1 MINEGHSRVSSRLG
15 AAKMICHIKNDDA
28 FTPANEQARIY
39 KKNGENALKYYLLAS
54 MILGATSAG
63 AYTEKEIQS
72 ALVEDNALSQLD
84 HDLNVLYQTLKN
96 FSSPQEE
103 EDLVQEQRQWAKER
117 QAILSITDLKEHY
130 EKRLQVLKN
139 HLGEKEDPIMGQIL
153 TTHDTIDKEKALELL
168 QKCPTLNCQAYA
180 LYFASEKQPTPQKR
194 QKFLE
199 KGLLALLDKMDPA
212 HAPHLG
218 LEQTRTGDALFE
230 INSFSGQFLPHETED
245 HPSLNVPLW
254 MALEHPEILSY
265 DSGTSYAPYTVH
277 VIAQDEATK
286 SPYYEVF
293 NQHLND
299 LFVGRW
305 NSGTIYRSF
314 YSSQRRM
321 LDFLSF
327 APKEGFTLSENEKPA
342 TDFSLKNPILE
353 RWSFL
358 GPWNLDQFETFK
370 KSFEKMAQDLKAY
383 YATHE
388 YLNQYAP
395 MATNYLNAY
404 VDFNYGAEVPMTSPQ
419 AYDVFH
425 GPHQSIAVLER
436 QTRNFSKQD
445 WNAALSYAILNNYD
459 VKILDWIIASGAD
472 IRESVDGETPLI
484 KASNRPEVLA
494 FLIKKGAIL
503 EGKTPFGKT
512 ALFYAVQ
519 FNNQESVKILVE
531 AGARINAVIQVPEDD
546 QSWQYEDLQQVRGF
560 TPLAYSIRYG
570 NLRLTQYLISKGANL
585 QGIDKDI
592 LRDWVKDLK
601 RYGSHMALTTS
612 SS

>member
-1 MINEGHSRVSSRLG
+1 MAIFHPCPLKEKGQSGIS
-15 AAKMICHIKNDDA
+15 HIKSFDG
-28 FTPANEQARIY
+28 FTQANERARI
-39 KKNGENALKYYLLAS
+39 KTKFGEKTLKHYLLAS
-54 MILGATSAG
+54 MILGAAGAG
-63 AYTEKEIQS
+63 AYTDTEIQS
-72 ALVEDNALSQLD
+72 ALVEDAPLSQMD
-84 HDLNVLYQTLKN
+84 HDLNVLYQTLKD
-96 FSSPQEE
+96 FSFPHEKEE
-103 EDLVQEQRQWAKER
+103 LIQEQRAWSQER
-117 QAILSITDLKEHY
+117 QTTASTQDLKEHY

-139 HLGEKEDPIMGQIL
+139 RLGEKEDPIMGQII

-180 LYFASEKQPTPQKR
+180 LYFTAHKKPTAQKR
-194 QKFLE
+194 QASLE

-212 HAPHLG
+212 RARHTNLD
-218 LEQTRTGDALFE
+218 QTRTGDALFE
-230 INSFSGQFLPHETED
+230 ILSFSDRFLPGDVEEY
-245 HPSLNVPLW
+245 PSLNVPLW
-254 MALEHPEILSY
+254 MVLEHPQILSY

-277 VIAQDEATK
+277 VMAQDEVTK
-286 SPYYEVF
+286 SPHYEAF
-293 NQHLND
+293 NEHLND

-305 NSGTIYRSF
+305 NSGTLYRTF
-314 YSSQRRM
+314 YSTQRRM

-327 APKEGFTLSENEKPA
+327 APKEGFTLSEDEKPA
-342 TDFSLKNPILE
+342 TNFTLKNTALE

-358 GPWNLDQFETFK
+358 GPWNLGQFEAFK
-370 KSFEKMAQDLKAY
+370 KSFAQMAQDLRAY
-383 YATHE
+383 YATHD

-404 VDFNYGAEVPMTSPQ
+404 VDFNYGADVPMASPK

-425 GPHQSIAVLER
+425 GPHQPLSLLEK
-436 QTRNFSKQD
+436 QTKSFSKQD

-459 VKILDWIIASGAD
+459 TKILDWIIASGAD
-472 IRESVDGETPLI
+472 IRDSVDGETPLI
-484 KASNRPEVLA
+484 KASNRPEALS
-494 FLIKKGAIL
+494 FLIKKGALL

-531 AGARINAVIQVPEDD
+531 AGARINAVLQVPEDD

-570 NLRLTQYLISKGANL
+570 NLRLTQYLISKGGNF
-585 QGIDKDI
+585 QGIDMDI

-601 RYGSHMALTTS
+601 RYGSQMALTAPS
-612 SS
+612 S